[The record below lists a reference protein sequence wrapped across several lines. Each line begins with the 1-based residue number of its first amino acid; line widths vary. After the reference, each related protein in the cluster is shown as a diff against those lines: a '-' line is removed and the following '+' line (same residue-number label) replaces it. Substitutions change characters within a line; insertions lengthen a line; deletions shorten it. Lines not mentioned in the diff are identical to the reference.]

1 MPYRKEIFSLS
12 RQRRQKKKKKKE
24 LVTLTRGVEKAEHC
38 VPMDEAEE
46 LLTS

>member
-12 RQRRQKKKKKKE
+12 RQRRQKKKKE
-24 LVTLTRGVEKAEHC
+24 LVTLTRGVEKAELC
-38 VPMDEAEE
+38 VPMDEAKE

>member
-12 RQRRQKKKKKKE
+12 RQRRQKKKE
-24 LVTLTRGVEKAEHC
+24 LVTLTRGVEKAELC